1 MVVHVTRDTDTHNI
15 QPSADDREEPAAG
28 EPVGRVNLP
37 DALEA
42 DEPSAAQQA
51 VALPFDHDSLR
62 QKILFGVIAVLL
74 MALALIVMLQ
84 GVFEQKLPV

>member
-15 QPSADDREEPAAG
+15 QRIVDDDEEPAAG

-42 DEPSAAQQA
+42 DEPVVAEQS